1 MPKFSPPSTVPELYY
16 PSNLMDTKSN
26 FLRIEA
32 NKYQYGGGGP
42 ILGAVSL
49 YHPSG
54 VSFADGAGFST
65 FDMGPLGR
73 EFLQGVT
80 GAESG
85 SDLMLRA
92 TAITKNAI
100 DKGAE
105 GPGSAELRTMLA
117 IKIAKD
123 SGAAQLAPGTENLQ
137 QVYGASRGVAVNP
150 NTATAFQNMNIRAYT
165 FNFKMIAES
174 PDESDTIRQIQTFF
188 REHMYPERGPGDYL
202 LTYPATFTVKFY
214 TADGSENPYYPKMY
228 ELNLTNFQTNYN
240 GSSHLHF
247 DGGAPVEVDIS
258 LSFQETKVLTKADF
272 GEGYL

>member
-1 MPKFSPPSTVPELYY
+1 MPKFNPPSTVSELYY
-16 PSNLMDTKSN
+16 PSNLMDAKSN

-42 ILGAVSL
+42 TLGAVSL

-65 FDMGPLGR
+65 FDMGPLG
-73 EFLQGVT
+73 
-80 GAESG
+80 A
-85 SDLMLRA
+85 DLMSGINSGTSA
-92 TAITKNAI
+92 ADIAKQAVGDTA
-100 DKGAE
+100 
-105 GPGSAELRTMLA
+105 GSPELRTMLA
-117 IKIAKD
+117 MKIAKE
-123 SGAAQLAPGTENLQ
+123 SGMSSLAPGTENLQ
-137 QVYGASRGVAVNP
+137 EIYGAAKGVAVNP
-150 NTATAFQNMNIRAYT
+150 NTTTAFQNMQLRSYI

-174 PDESDTIRQIQTFF
+174 PSESDTIRQIQTFF
-188 REHMYPERGPGDYL
+188 REHMYPEEGAGSYL

-214 TADGSENPYYPKMY
+214 TASGSENPYYPKMY
-228 ELNLTNFQTNYN
+228 ELNLTSFQTNYN

-258 LSFQETKVLTKADF
+258 LSFQETKVLTKADL

>member
-1 MPKFSPPSTVPELYY
+1 MPKFNPPSTVSELYY
-16 PSNLMDTKSN
+16 PANLMDAKSN

-65 FDMGPLGR
+65 FDMGPIGKQLMA
-73 EFLQGVT
+73 GVT
-80 GAESG
+80 DPNANAADIAKTSVESLTG
-85 SDLMLRA
+85 DGTS
-92 TAITKNAI
+92 
-100 DKGAE
+100 
-105 GPGSAELRTMLA
+105 ELRTMLA
-117 IKIAKD
+117 MKIAKE
-123 SGAAQLAPGTENLQ
+123 SGLGALAPGSENLQ
-137 QVYGASRGVAVNP
+137 QIYGAAKGVAVNP
-150 NTATAFQNMNIRAYT
+150 NTTTAFQNMNLRSYV

-174 PDESDTIRQIQTFF
+174 PGESDTIRQIQTFF
-188 REHMYPERGPGDYL
+188 REHMYPEEGAGSYL

-214 TADGSENPYYPKMY
+214 TASGNENPYYPKMY

-258 LSFQETKVLTKADF
+258 LSFQETKVLTKADL